1 MNWPLTDTLCVET
14 AILVQSSCD
23 NVWQPTNL
31 STLHLW
37 LRRTSRWTTVD
48 IVIQCPL
55 VVATI
60 TEADFCFF
68 CLWIITACQYRGRYI
83 PATRHFAVTLST
95 SRYVFS
101 IPRQLSYYYV
111 YSFAGGI
118 IVWRYAQP
126 YAGYCVQHRCSRLP
140 GQTRQPVKCDMK
152 PILHQLILRYFNVYQ
167 IKSIKIK
174 SNLFA
179 TKKNIMQQK
188 KQSKYVDRTQRQY
201 ETALTSAL
209 QNKNTTT
216 KI

>member
-37 LRRTSRWTTVD
+37 LWRTSRWTTVD

-111 YSFAGGI
+111 YVVLLVGLSCDVTRSHMQVTAYNIAAVDCLDRLVSLSSVTWNPYYINSFCGI
-118 IVWRYAQP
+118 LMY
-126 YAGYCVQHRCSRLP
+126 
-140 GQTRQPVKCDMK
+140 
-152 PILHQLILRYFNVYQ
+152 
-167 IKSIKIK
+167 IKSI
-174 SNLFA
+174 N
-179 TKKNIMQQK
+179 
-188 KQSKYVDRTQRQY
+188 
-201 ETALTSAL
+201 
-209 QNKNTTT
+209 
-216 KI
+216 